1 MVSQVK
7 SCSTEGGIGHI
18 QQPASFESAR
28 LNGKGSLQMG
38 FLVKKREGLFLHF
51 GQQLVLIGQVVYPGK
66 TPLYIVT
73 FYPLYHTSNAKIVGQ
88 SLRISRQKGEIFR
101 LCSAC

>member
-28 LNGKGSLQMG
+28 LNGKGPLQVC
-38 FLVKKREGLFLHF
+38 FLVEKRERLFLHF
-51 GQQLVLIGQVVYPGK
+51 GQQLVLIGQVVDLGK
-66 TPLYIVT
+66 ATLHIGKFNTTLYR
-73 FYPLYHTSNAKIVGQ
+73 SNVKVVGQ
-88 SLRISRQKGEIFR
+88 SLRVLWQKGEIFR
-101 LCSAC
+101 LCGAC

>member
-7 SCSTEGGIGHI
+7 SCSTEGSIGHI

-28 LNGKGSLQMG
+28 LNGKGSLQMS
-38 FLVKKREGLFLHF
+38 FLVKKCEGLFLHF
-51 GQQLVLIGQVVYPGK
+51 CQELVLIGQVVYPGK
-66 TPLYIVT
+66 TPLYIGK
-73 FYPLYHTSNAKIVGQ
+73 FYPLFHRGNVKIVGQ

-101 LCSAC
+101 LCGAC